1 MAQSSL
7 IDIIDN
13 KLIFNTKISFPKE
26 LKENKN
32 IKVISIIGKA
42 RTGKSTFLNCLLTY
56 WRNATQNIFQMSS
69 GGNHCTNGID
79 VYDIPERG
87 MLLLD
92 FQGIYLGDSSNDPKL
107 LLLAYLLSD
116 VIIFNETKMLSNITL
131 QQFEPMLS
139 FINYMKGKNDLK
151 DFNPKLIFRIS
162 DMSLDIDPTTNMQNM
177 LKPEDDQ
184 FQAIRECINDLF
196 DNPYAVSTSNLDRKE
211 IQFLKD
217 NQFKELL
224 DIPENG
230 FNDAICKINEYLE
243 CCESRK
249 TISIFMDDLPKILK
263 SINDE
268 KAIDFKKLDIV
279 KSLGDIQIR
288 DWIDALGTDIYNDIL
303 VDGTSE
309 TFKNVVKRQE
319 ELTKII
325 KDLDK
330 TFKSIPKTI
339 RDERS
344 SKLKEQITKKIDKAT
359 QENKTM
365 AETLIGAVINKH
377 LLIPNPFT
385 LSIVFDNI
393 ETLQFDEWIKPFTD
407 KLELI
412 REQSMNIHNVALLP
426 FCKWKLQVIKDIKQR
441 FDSELEEVK
450 KIIVSYELALDK
462 YFETFNKNIDENIK
476 KYVDT
481 MDITL
486 PYSSILENIMIEE
499 NKNINCILQASEDIY
514 HNNKTYKFAIENIIS
529 PYNGECN
536 IIHTT
541 GTSKHS
547 NYNNDFNKLYQKFS
561 KEVKNILD
569 TQGNDLIVKYRTE
582 KLTSEGYL
590 KTKYNYA
597 ISGSTINYSQ
607 MPLIINNK
615 NTQFVEVQYVSQH
628 ITSINS
634 NELCM
639 DTDIQYMTNVYY
651 KLTLEPILLRTC
663 EKLYEKGYIYNET
676 IPELN
681 GWKKFL
687 KDITEIIVITP
698 EIKLYRISFGYYKNQ
713 FRSDY
718 KRLAMLD
725 IFEHRFKKELIKKL

>member
-79 VYDIPERG
+79 VYDIPESG
-87 MLLLD
+87 ILLLD

-279 KSLGDIQIR
+279 KSLGINEINK
-288 DWIDALGTDIYNDIL
+288 WIEELGTDIYNDIL

-344 SKLKEQITKKIDKAT
+344 SFLKTNITKKIDKAT

-365 AETLIGAVINKH
+365 AETLIVN
-377 LLIPNPFT
+377 LLRSDMQNYT
-385 LSIVFDNI
+385 LDIVLQDVKNFNI
-393 ETLQFDEWIKPFTD
+393 DIAIKPLLD
-407 KLELI
+407 RLEEFENL
-412 REQSMNIHNVALLP
+412 SSHVHNVALLA
-426 FCKWKLQVIKDIKQR
+426 FMKWKMELVNDAKKNIETELNKY
-441 FDSELEEVK
+441 LEELKACDAECNMVLVK
-450 KIIVSYELALDK
+450 FINGITEEINTIVGNNSLIA
-462 YFETFNKNIDENIK
+462 
-476 KYVDT
+476 
-481 MDITL
+481 
-486 PYSSILENIMIEE
+486 PYSSIIDIIKSNIRIKIPEIIDKPE
-499 NKNINCILQASEDIY
+499 YSS
-514 HNNKTYKFAIENIIS
+514 KTYSYIRTQIKTPYDMYAGGCKYTIKTIKTQTTMNDDFKEIHNKYLELVNEILDNQGLEIVASARTKVLTEKGIFRTAMCYGAKSILNI
-529 PYNGECN
+529 PDG
-536 IIHTT
+536 TT
-541 GTSKHS
+541 GE
-547 NYNNDFNKLYQKFS
+547 NV
-561 KEVKNILD
+561 KETLF
-569 TQGNDLIVKYRTE
+569 
-582 KLTSEGYL
+582 
-590 KTKYNYA
+590 
-597 ISGSTINYSQ
+597 
-607 MPLIINNK
+607 INNPQTEFIVYCFI
-615 NTQFVEVQYVSQH
+615 NTLNLHRSGDYCE
-628 ITSINS
+628 
-634 NELCM
+634 
-639 DTDIQYMTNVYY
+639 YMTLDYY
-651 KLTLEPILLRTC
+651 KQFLEPILIKTC
-663 EKLYEKGYIYNET
+663 ETLANKGYIYKDD
-676 IPELN
+676 PELPYN
-681 GWKKFL
+681 GWMKFI
-687 KDITEIIVITP
+687 KDITEIIVVSS
-698 EIKLYRISFGYYKNQ
+698 EVKYKFISFKKYKDM
-713 FRSDY
+713 FKIDY

>member
-7 IDIIDN
+7 IDIVDN
-13 KLIFNTKISFPKE
+13 KLIFNTNISFSKE

-42 RTGKSTFLNCLLTY
+42 RTGKSTFLNCLMTY

-79 VYDIPERG
+79 VYNIPERG
-87 MLLLD
+87 ILLLD

-196 DNPYAVSTSNLDRKE
+196 DTPYAVSTNNLDRKE
-211 IQFLKD
+211 IQLLKT
-217 NQFKELL
+217 NEFKELL

-263 SINDE
+263 NINDE

-279 KSLGDIQIR
+279 KSLGDHQIR

-309 TFKNVVKRQE
+309 TFKNVITRQDE
-319 ELTKII
+319 MNKIL

-330 TFKSIPKTI
+330 TFKSIPKSV
-339 RDERS
+339 RDERNS
-344 SKLKEQITKKIDKAT
+344 FLKSRISEKIEKAT
-359 QENKTM
+359 KDNKTN
-365 AETLIGAVINKH
+365 AETLIVGVINKY
-377 LLIPNPFT
+377 LFWVPKPFI
-385 LSIVFDNI
+385 LCIVFDDI
-393 ETLQFDEWIKPFTD
+393 ETIQFDEWIKPFTD

-426 FCKWKLQVIKDIKQR
+426 FCKWKLQVIKDIKHR
-441 FDSELEEVK
+441 FECELEEVK
-450 KIIVSYELALDK
+450 KIISSYELALNK
-462 YFETFNKNIDENIK
+462 YLETFVSNIDTNIK

-481 MDITL
+481 IDITL
-486 PYSSILENIMIEE
+486 PYSMVLDNIIREENENINSILKAN
-499 NKNINCILQASEDIY
+499 EDIY
-514 HNNKTYKFAIENIIS
+514 HNNKIYKFAIENIIS

-541 GTSKHS
+541 DTSKHS

-561 KEVKNILD
+561 KAIRDILY
-569 TQGNDLIVKYRTE
+569 TQGNELIVKYRTE

-590 KTKYNYA
+590 TKYFKQ
-597 ISGSTINYSQ
+597 SG
-607 MPLIINNK
+607 LILTNNP
-615 NTQFVEVQYVSQH
+615 NTQFVQFVFSCVKGTNNANIQNANIQEINYV
-628 ITSINS
+628 IEN
-634 NELCM
+634 N
-639 DTDIQYMTNVYY
+639 D
-651 KLTLEPILLRTC
+651 
-663 EKLYEKGYIYNET
+663 
-676 IPELN
+676 
-681 GWKKFL
+681 
-687 KDITEIIVITP
+687 
-698 EIKLYRISFGYYKNQ
+698 
-713 FRSDY
+713 
-718 KRLAMLD
+718 
-725 IFEHRFKKELIKKL
+725 

>member
-1 MAQSSL
+1 
-7 IDIIDN
+7 
-13 KLIFNTKISFPKE
+13 
-26 LKENKN
+26 
-32 IKVISIIGKA
+32 
-42 RTGKSTFLNCLLTY
+42 
-56 WRNATQNIFQMSS
+56 
-69 GGNHCTNGID
+69 
-79 VYDIPERG
+79 
-87 MLLLD
+87 
-92 FQGIYLGDSSNDPKL
+92 
-107 LLLAYLLSD
+107 
-116 VIIFNETKMLSNITL
+116 
-131 QQFEPMLS
+131 
-139 FINYMKGKNDLK
+139 
-151 DFNPKLIFRIS
+151 
-162 DMSLDIDPTTNMQNM
+162 MSLDIDPTTNMQNM
-177 LKPEDDQ
+177 LKLEDDQ

-211 IQFLKD
+211 IQFLKA
-217 NQFKELL
+217 NEFKELL

-230 FNDAICKINEYLE
+230 FKDAICKINEYLE

-279 KSLGDIQIR
+279 KCIGKEQITE
-288 DWIDALGTDIYNDIL
+288 WIEALGTDIYSDIQ

-344 SKLKEQITKKIDKAT
+344 SLIKSRISDKLDKAT

-365 AETLIGAVINKH
+365 AESLMVAVINKH
-377 LLIPNPFT
+377 LLTTPFT
-385 LSIVFDNI
+385 LCIVYDSI
-393 ETLQFDEWIKPFTD
+393 ETIQFDEWIKPFTD

-412 REQSMNIHNVALLP
+412 REQSMNIQNVALLP

-486 PYSSILENIMIEE
+486 PYSSILENIMMEE

-514 HNNKTYKFAIENIIS
+514 HNNKTYKFAIENIIT

-547 NYNNDFNKLYQKFS
+547 NYNNDFSKLYQKFS
-561 KEVKNILD
+561 KAIRDILD
-569 TQGNDLIVKYRTE
+569 TQGNELIVKYRTE

-590 KTKYNYA
+590 TKYLEQ
-597 ISGSTINYSQ
+597 SG
-607 MPLIINNK
+607 LILTNNP
-615 NTQFVEVQYVSQH
+615 NTQFIQFVFSCFMTKNINEQAINYV
-628 ITSINS
+628 IET
-634 NELCM
+634 
-639 DTDIQYMTNVYY
+639 MTEEYY

-687 KDITEIIVITP
+687 KDITNIIITTDY
-698 EIKLYRISFGYYKNQ
+698 KLYAISFNYYRGH
-713 FRSDY
+713 FTSDY

>member
-1 MAQSSL
+1 
-7 IDIIDN
+7 
-13 KLIFNTKISFPKE
+13 
-26 LKENKN
+26 
-32 IKVISIIGKA
+32 
-42 RTGKSTFLNCLLTY
+42 
-56 WRNATQNIFQMSS
+56 
-69 GGNHCTNGID
+69 
-79 VYDIPERG
+79 
-87 MLLLD
+87 
-92 FQGIYLGDSSNDPKL
+92 
-107 LLLAYLLSD
+107 
-116 VIIFNETKMLSNITL
+116 MLSNITL

-279 KSLGDIQIR
+279 KCIGKEQITE
-288 DWIDALGTDIYNDIL
+288 WIEALGTDIYSDIP

-330 TFKSIPKTI
+330 TFKSIPKSV

-344 SKLKEQITKKIDKAT
+344 AFLKTRINEKIDKAIKD
-359 QENKTM
+359 NKIM
-365 AETLIGAVINKH
+365 AESLMITIITKI
-377 LLIPNPFT
+377 LLNTTQFT
-385 LSIVFDNI
+385 LSIAFDNI
-393 ETLQFDEWIKPFTD
+393 DKIQFDEWINPFLNN
-407 KLELI
+407 LESI
-412 REQSMNIHNVALLP
+412 REQSVNIHNHALLP
-426 FCKWKLQVIKDIKQR
+426 FCQWKLQVIKDIKKK
-441 FDSELEEVK
+441 FDYELEEVK
-450 KIIVSYELALDK
+450 KIISSYELALNK
-462 YFETFNKNIDENIK
+462 YLETFVSNIDTNIK

-481 MDITL
+481 IDITL
-486 PYSSILENIMIEE
+486 PYSMVLDNIIREENENINSIL
-499 NKNINCILQASEDIY
+499 KSSEDIY
-514 HNNKTYKFAIENIIS
+514 HNTRIYTFTVENIITQ
-529 PYNGECN
+529 YNGECN

-541 GTSKHS
+541 DTSKHS
-547 NYNNDFNKLYQKFS
+547 NYNNDFNKLFQKFS
-561 KEVKNILD
+561 KAIRDILD
-569 TQGNDLIVKYRTE
+569 TQGNELIVKYRTE

-590 KTKYNYA
+590 TKYLEQ
-597 ISGSTINYSQ
+597 SG
-607 MPLIINNK
+607 LILTNNP
-615 NTQFVEVQYVSQH
+615 NTQFIQFVFSCVKGTNNANVQV
-628 ITSINS
+628 INHVI
-634 NELCM
+634 E
-639 DTDIQYMTNVYY
+639 TMTEDYY
-651 KLTLEPILLRTC
+651 KQTLEPVLLRTC
-663 EKLYEKGYIYNET
+663 QKLYEKGYIYNET

-687 KDITEIIVITP
+687 KDITNIIITTDY
-698 EIKLYRISFGYYKNQ
+698 KLYAISFNYYRGH
-713 FRSDY
+713 FTSDY

>member
-7 IDIIDN
+7 IDIVDN
-13 KLIFNTKISFPKE
+13 KLIFNSKISFPKV
-26 LKENKN
+26 LKESKN

-139 FINYMKGKNDLK
+139 FINYLKGKNDLK
-151 DFNPKLIFRIS
+151 DFNPKLIFRIG

-177 LKPEDDQ
+177 LKLEDDQ

-211 IQFLKD
+211 IQFLKA
-217 NQFKELL
+217 NEFKELL

-230 FNDAICKINEYLE
+230 FKDAICKINEYLE

-279 KSLGDIQIR
+279 KCIGKEQITE
-288 DWIDALGTDIYNDIL
+288 WIEALGTDIYSDIQ

-344 SKLKEQITKKIDKAT
+344 SLIKSRISDKLDKAT

-365 AETLIGAVINKH
+365 AESLMVAVINKH
-377 LLIPNPFT
+377 LLTTPFT
-385 LSIVFDNI
+385 LCIVYDSI
-393 ETLQFDEWIKPFTD
+393 ETIQFDEWIKPFTD

-412 REQSMNIHNVALLP
+412 REQSMNIQNVALLP

-486 PYSSILENIMIEE
+486 PYSSILENIMMEE

-514 HNNKTYKFAIENIIS
+514 HNNKTYKFAIENIIT

-547 NYNNDFNKLYQKFS
+547 NYNNDFSKLYQKFS
-561 KEVKNILD
+561 KAIRDILD
-569 TQGNDLIVKYRTE
+569 TQGNELIVKYRTE

-590 KTKYNYA
+590 TKYLEQ
-597 ISGSTINYSQ
+597 SG
-607 MPLIINNK
+607 LILTNNP
-615 NTQFVEVQYVSQH
+615 NTQFIQFVFSCFMTKNINEQAINYV
-628 ITSINS
+628 IET
-634 NELCM
+634 
-639 DTDIQYMTNVYY
+639 MTEEYY

-687 KDITEIIVITP
+687 KDITNIIITTDY
-698 EIKLYRISFGYYKNQ
+698 KLYAISFNYYRGH
-713 FRSDY
+713 FTSDY